1 MEQKNEINLERKNDV
16 ALMHIQGDIT
26 AQSEP
31 YINHAYKELNEPNG
45 VSKILIRFDETA
57 YINSGGIA
65 VLIQILAH
73 AQKHD
78 QKIGI
83 TGLSDHFKK
92 IFRMVG
98 ITKFAEIYDGPD
110 AAIQAMSVNS
120 SS

>member
-1 MEQKNEINLERKNDV
+1 MEHKNEIKLERQNDI

-31 YINHAYKELNEPNG
+31 FINQAYQDLNHQG
-45 VSKILIRFDETA
+45 DVSKILIQFEPEA

-73 AQKHD
+73 TQKNN

-83 TGLSDHFKK
+83 TGLSEHFKK
-92 IFRMVG
+92 IFGMVG
-98 ITKFAEIYDGPD
+98 ITKFANIYTGLEE
-110 AAIQAMSVNS
+110 AIQGMSAS
-120 SS
+120 S

>member
-1 MEQKNEINLERKNDV
+1 MEQKNEIRLERQKDI

-31 YINHAYKELNEPNG
+31 FINQAYQELNDQG
-45 VSKILIRFDETA
+45 DVSKILIQFEQDA

-73 AQKHD
+73 TQKNN

-83 TGLSDHFKK
+83 SGLSEHFKK

-98 ITKFAEIYDGPD
+98 ITKFANIYDSIEEAT
-110 AAIQAMSVNS
+110 AAMA
-120 SS
+120 

>member
-1 MEQKNEINLERKNDV
+1 MEQKNEIKLERQNDI

-31 YINHAYKELNEPNG
+31 FINQAYKEINDRG
-45 VSKILIRFDETA
+45 DVSKILIQFEQDA

-73 AQKHD
+73 TQKNN

-83 TGLSDHFKK
+83 SGLSEHFKK

-98 ITKFAEIYDGPD
+98 ITKFANIYNGLED
-110 AAIQAMSVNS
+110 AIQVMSGS
-120 SS
+120 S